1 MRSHFHPERVRH
13 RENVLVAATAQ
24 VRKNWQGWIA
34 GLVVAVALV
43 LVLDWFAAAR
53 PYSGAIGA
61 ATGSIVLLIVNRR
74 SV

>member
-1 MRSHFHPERVRH
+1 MS
-13 RENVLVAATAQ
+13 AQ
-24 VRKNWQGWIA
+24 VRKSWQGWIA
-34 GLVVAVALV
+34 GLIVAVAVV

-61 ATGSIVLLIVNRR
+61 AAGSIVLLIANRR

>member
-1 MRSHFHPERVRH
+1 MS
-13 RENVLVAATAQ
+13 AQ
-24 VRKNWQGWIA
+24 VQKNWQGWIA

-43 LVLDWFAAAR
+43 LVLDRFAAAR

>member
-1 MRSHFHPERVRH
+1 MS
-13 RENVLVAATAQ
+13 AQ

-34 GLVVAVALV
+34 GLVVAVAVV
-43 LVLDWFAAAR
+43 LVLDRFAAVR